1 MKTLTQHIQE
11 KLIVCNQHYDNVNEK
26 LIVNKNLKYF
36 DNTQDII
43 KKFLKEN
50 EDVIDEYEIFSSSGI
65 KTTIETSLRDSRIG
79 EVFFNQT
86 QNRINDLM
94 NIIKKF
100 NNYDEIYKFRH
111 GTKKPDIF
119 DKTYEIIKDFDC
131 FKIYFKSDDFVI
143 EYMIEN
149 DLMIMNVGKPI
160 FMVTFIGI
168 NN

>member
-1 MKTLTQHIQE
+1 MKTLTQHISQVKNLHSLNE
-11 KLIVCNQHYDNVNEK
+11 YINEK
-26 LIVNKNLKYF
+26 LIINKDYKNVNDIY
-36 DNTQDII
+36 DII
-43 KKFLKEN
+43 KNFCDKN
-50 EDVIDEYEIFSSSGI
+50 DDVIHEYEIFSSSGI
-65 KTTIETSLRDSRIG
+65 QTTIETTLRDSRIR

-119 DKTYEIIKDFDC
+119 DKTYEIIKNFDC
-131 FKIYFKSDDFVI
+131 FNKFFKSDDFVI
-143 EYMIEN
+143 EYMMEDNI
-149 DLMIMNVGKPI
+149 MIMNIGKPI
-160 FMVTFIGI
+160 FTVTFIGI

>member
-1 MKTLTQHIQE
+1 MKTLTQHIYE
-11 KLIVCNQHYDNVNEK
+11 KLIINKDYKNVND
-26 LIVNKNLKYF
+26 IY
-36 DNTQDII
+36 DII
-43 KKFLKEN
+43 KNFCDKN
-50 EDVIDEYEIFSSSGI
+50 DDVIHEYEIFSSSGI
-65 KTTIETSLRDSRIG
+65 KTTIETTLKDSKIG

-111 GTKKPDIF
+111 GTKRPDIF

-131 FKIYFKSDDFVI
+131 FKKFFKSDDFVI
-143 EYMIEN
+143 EYMMEDNI
-149 DLMIMNVGKPI
+149 MIMNIGRPI
-160 FMVTFIGI
+160 FTVTFIGI

>member
-11 KLIVCNQHYDNVNEK
+11 KLIINKDYKNVND
-26 LIVNKNLKYF
+26 IY
-36 DNTQDII
+36 DII
-43 KKFLKEN
+43 KNFRDKN
-50 EDVIDEYEIFSSSGI
+50 DDVIDEYEIFSSSGI
-65 KTTIETSLRDSRIG
+65 QTTIETSLRDSRIG
-79 EVFFNQT
+79 EVFFRQT
-86 QNRINDLM
+86 QNRINDLI

-111 GTKKPDIF
+111 GTKRPDIF

-131 FKIYFKSDDFVI
+131 FTIFFKSDDFVI
-143 EYMIEN
+143 EYMMEDNI
-149 DLMIMNVGKPI
+149 MIMNVGKPI